1 MRETVPKN
9 ITINLLKT
17 TDKEKILGLPCGPV
31 VKISSPS
38 AGHTGS
44 IHGKT
49 LHTSW
54 PKIKTCIAKK
64 FNKDFKNGPPKKKKK
79 ERERKF

>member
-17 TDKEKILGLPCGPV
+17 TDKEKILGLPGGPV

-38 AGHTGS
+38 AGNTGS
-44 IHGKT
+44 IHGKI

-54 PKIKTCIAKK
+54 PKIRTCIAKK
-64 FNKDFKNGPPKKKKK
+64 FNKDFKNGPQKKK
-79 ERERKF
+79 RENF